1 MAGPRVLLVFS
12 ADGTWCRS
20 VLGGFVDCARGR
32 DWNLLH
38 YHPTA
43 DIDWLVETW
52 SPAVV
57 VTGPEFS
64 GEPITRFGTAQLI
77 SVPVD
82 RSEEGVASV
91 CVDDERVAQLAA
103 EHLLERGLGNL
114 TTFRFDLSTFATVRE
129 AAFIARAEEAGAYV
143 APGWGN
149 STYAP
154 AERGERPAAL
164 IEWLRSLPIPCG
176 IFTCTDGWG
185 RTVANWARE
194 AGLRVPEDVAII
206 GANNDVLECEL
217 IAPPLSSV
225 MIPWEL
231 VGQEA
236 AEMARAALANVTIA
250 GRRSVV
256 APMAVVARRST
267 DLLAVDD
274 ELVIRA
280 VAWIRDNAERRLTVP
295 MVARAVGGGRQRLE
309 RRFRRA
315 LERTVQDEI
324 RRAHVE
330 RAMRLLATSTSP
342 LSEIAK
348 RSGFTNASLLN
359 TAFQREVGTPPGA
372 YRRRARRHHDKPK
385 DE

>member
-1 MAGPRVLLVFS
+1 
-12 ADGTWCRS
+12 
-20 VLGGFVDCARGR
+20 
-32 DWNLLH
+32 
-38 YHPTA
+38 
-43 DIDWLVETW
+43 
-52 SPAVV
+52 
-57 VTGPEFS
+57 
-64 GEPITRFGTAQLI
+64 
-77 SVPVD
+77 
-82 RSEEGVASV
+82 
-91 CVDDERVAQLAA
+91 
-103 EHLLERGLGNL
+103 
-114 TTFRFDLSTFATVRE
+114 
-129 AAFIARAEEAGAYV
+129 
-143 APGWGN
+143 
-149 STYAP
+149 
-154 AERGERPAAL
+154 
-164 IEWLRSLPIPCG
+164 
-176 IFTCTDGWG
+176 
-185 RTVANWARE
+185 VANWARE

-250 GRRSVV
+250 GRRSLV

-315 LERTVQDEI
+315 LERTVQEEI